1 MDVIVADHFLDKKGD
16 VFKIISEND
25 FALELVLDSVDIRK
39 SIAYADKVRDP
50 FSLIFSGTE
59 GYCCPQ
65 QTYRLRHASGW
76 EFDVFLVPIAELPGR
91 KFQYQAIY
99 S

>member
-1 MDVIVADHFLDKKGD
+1 MDVIVADHFMDKKGD
-16 VFKIISEND
+16 IFKIILGSD
-25 FALELVLDSVDIRK
+25 FVLDLVLDDVEIRK
-39 SIAYADKVRDP
+39 SVEYAGKIRDP

-65 QTYRLRHASGW
+65 ETYRLQHASGW
-76 EFDVFLVPIAELPGR
+76 EVDVFLVPIAELPGR

>member
-1 MDVIVADHFLDKKGD
+1 MDMIVADHFIDKKGD
-16 VFKIISEND
+16 TFKIVLEDD
-25 FALELVLDSVDIRK
+25 FALDLILDSVDVK
-39 SIAYADKVRDP
+39 DSIDFSGKIRDP
-50 FSLIFSGTE
+50 FSLIFSGTQ

-65 QTYRLRHASGW
+65 ETYRLRHSSGW
-76 EFDVFLVPIAELPGR
+76 EFDVFLVPIAELPDR